1 MMDRAEFEQLLRRL
15 YLARANGDVAGLCGI
30 FAEDAE
36 FRIAGSSDGKPIAI
50 AARGMGEVR
59 AWLTVMVKTFRLSN
73 QRVLSILVDG
83 EDAAVHW
90 QANIHSR
97 VTGAVVA
104 TELVDLIK
112 VRDSCITSYSEF
124 FVPC

>member
-15 YLARANGDVAGLCGI
+15 YLARVNGDVAGLCRL
-30 FAEDAE
+30 FAEDAQ

-50 AARGMGEVR
+50 SARGVSEVR

-73 QRVLSILVDG
+73 QSVLSMLVEG
-83 EDAAVHW
+83 EGAAVHW
-90 QANIHSR
+90 RANIHSR

-104 TELVDLIK
+104 TELVDLIR

>member
-15 YLARANGDVAGLCGI
+15 YLARVNGDVAGLCRL
-30 FAEDAE
+30 FAGDAQ

-50 AARGMGEVR
+50 AARGMNEVR
-59 AWLTVMVKTFRLSN
+59 AWLTVMVKTFRLSD
-73 QRVLSILVDG
+73 QRVLSMLLDG
-83 EDAAVHW
+83 EHAAVHW
-90 QANIHSR
+90 QAKIHSR
-97 VTGAVVA
+97 VTGAVVS

-112 VRDSCITSYSEF
+112 VRDTYITSYSEF

>member
-15 YLARANGDVAGLCGI
+15 YLARLNGDVAGLCRL
-30 FAEDAE
+30 FADDVQ

-50 AARGMGEVR
+50 SARGMSEVR

-73 QRVLSILVDG
+73 QNVLSMLMEG

-90 QANIHSR
+90 RANIHSR

>member
-15 YLARANGDVAGLCGI
+15 YLARVNGDVAGLCRI
-30 FAEDAE
+30 FAEDAQ

-50 AARGMGEVR
+50 AARGMSEVR
-59 AWLTVMVKTFRLSN
+59 AWLTVMVKTFRLSD
-73 QRVLSILVDG
+73 QSVLSMLLDG
-83 EDAAVHW
+83 ENAAVHW
-90 QANIHSR
+90 QAKIHSR